1 MKIVATNKKAFHD
14 YFVID
19 SFEAGINLVGCEVKS
34 VRAGEV
40 NLKDSYAVIRGGQLV
55 LVSAYIKNYDKGS
68 FSNVDS
74 RRDRRL
80 LMHRQEIMRLLG
92 KVKEKGFS
100 LVPLKMYL
108 NGSLVKVEIGLVK
121 GKQLYDKKKAI
132 AEKDAERDKQRQLA
146 DMKRLIDRKQKK
158 FQKVRQN
165 PFQPNQ
171 NLIEYISVVQTSRK
185 RYCGSVGRAA
195 DS

>member
-100 LVPLKMYL
+100 LVPLKML
-108 NGSLVKVEIGLVK
+108 SLIH
-121 GKQLYDKKKAI
+121 I
-132 AEKDAERDKQRQLA
+132 
-146 DMKRLIDRKQKK
+146 
-158 FQKVRQN
+158 
-165 PFQPNQ
+165 
-171 NLIEYISVVQTSRK
+171 
-185 RYCGSVGRAA
+185 
-195 DS
+195 

>member
-121 GKQLYDKKKAI
+121 GKQLYDKKKDI
-132 AEKDAERDKQRQLA
+132 SENDAEREKQRQLA
-146 DMKRLIDRKQKK
+146 DMKR
-158 FQKVRQN
+158 
-165 PFQPNQ
+165 
-171 NLIEYISVVQTSRK
+171 
-185 RYCGSVGRAA
+185 
-195 DS
+195 

>member
-1 MKIVATNKKAFHD
+1 MSDNKLIAKNPTAFHN
-14 YFVID
+14 YTIENKL
-19 SFEAGINLVGCEVKS
+19 EAGIVLSGTEIKS
-34 VRAGEV
+34 IRIGKA

-146 DMKRLIDRKQKK
+146 DMKR
-158 FQKVRQN
+158 
-165 PFQPNQ
+165 
-171 NLIEYISVVQTSRK
+171 
-185 RYCGSVGRAA
+185 
-195 DS
+195 

>member
-100 LVPLKMYL
+100 LVPLKMDL

-146 DMKRLIDRKQKK
+146 DMKR
-158 FQKVRQN
+158 
-165 PFQPNQ
+165 
-171 NLIEYISVVQTSRK
+171 
-185 RYCGSVGRAA
+185 
-195 DS
+195 

>member
-132 AEKDAERDKQRQLA
+132 AEKDAERDKQRLLA
-146 DMKRLIDRKQKK
+146 DMKR
-158 FQKVRQN
+158 
-165 PFQPNQ
+165 
-171 NLIEYISVVQTSRK
+171 
-185 RYCGSVGRAA
+185 
-195 DS
+195 

>member
-68 FSNVDS
+68 FFQCGQPP
-74 RRDRRL
+74 
-80 LMHRQEIMRLLG
+80 RQ
-92 KVKEKGFS
+92 
-100 LVPLKMYL
+100 
-108 NGSLVKVEIGLVK
+108 
-121 GKQLYDKKKAI
+121 KA
-132 AEKDAERDKQRQLA
+132 AYAQA
-146 DMKRLIDRKQKK
+146 GNYAA
-158 FQKVRQN
+158 VRQ
-165 PFQPNQ
+165 
-171 NLIEYISVVQTSRK
+171 
-185 RYCGSVGRAA
+185 G
-195 DS
+195 

>member
-74 RRDRRL
+74 RRGRRL

-132 AEKDAERDKQRQLA
+132 AEKDAERDNQRQLA
-146 DMKRLIDRKQKK
+146 DMKR
-158 FQKVRQN
+158 
-165 PFQPNQ
+165 
-171 NLIEYISVVQTSRK
+171 
-185 RYCGSVGRAA
+185 
-195 DS
+195 

>member
-55 LVSAYIKNYDKGS
+55 LVSADIKNYDKGS

-100 LVPLKMYL
+100 LVPLKMSL

-146 DMKRLIDRKQKK
+146 DMKR
-158 FQKVRQN
+158 
-165 PFQPNQ
+165 
-171 NLIEYISVVQTSRK
+171 
-185 RYCGSVGRAA
+185 
-195 DS
+195 

>member
-92 KVKEKGFS
+92 EVKEKGFS

-146 DMKRLIDRKQKK
+146 DMKR
-158 FQKVRQN
+158 
-165 PFQPNQ
+165 
-171 NLIEYISVVQTSRK
+171 
-185 RYCGSVGRAA
+185 
-195 DS
+195 

>member
-40 NLKDSYAVIRGGQLV
+40 NLKNSYAVIRGGQLV

-146 DMKRLIDRKQKK
+146 DMKR
-158 FQKVRQN
+158 
-165 PFQPNQ
+165 
-171 NLIEYISVVQTSRK
+171 
-185 RYCGSVGRAA
+185 
-195 DS
+195 

>member
-1 MKIVATNKKAFHD
+1 MTTDLTAELEFCRFFIEKGNHLKMKIVATNKKAYHD
-14 YFVID
+14 YFVVD

-40 NLKDSYAVIRGGQLV
+40 NLKDSYAVIRDGQLV
-55 LVSAYIKNYDKGS
+55 LVSTYIKNYDKGS
-68 FSNVDS
+68 FSNVES

-92 KVKEKGFS
+92 KVKEKGYS

-121 GKQLYDKKKAI
+121 GKQLFDKKRAI
-132 AEKDAERDKQRQLA
+132 AERDAERDKQRQLA
-146 DMKRLIDRKQKK
+146 DMRR
-158 FQKVRQN
+158 
-165 PFQPNQ
+165 
-171 NLIEYISVVQTSRK
+171 
-185 RYCGSVGRAA
+185 
-195 DS
+195 

>member
-19 SFEAGINLVGCEVKS
+19 SFEAGINLVVCEVKS

-146 DMKRLIDRKQKK
+146 DMKR
-158 FQKVRQN
+158 
-165 PFQPNQ
+165 
-171 NLIEYISVVQTSRK
+171 
-185 RYCGSVGRAA
+185 
-195 DS
+195 

>member
-92 KVKEKGFS
+92 KVRKRAFR
-100 LVPLKMYL
+100 LCPLKCTL
-108 NGSLVKVEIGLVK
+108 TV
-121 GKQLYDKKKAI
+121 
-132 AEKDAERDKQRQLA
+132 
-146 DMKRLIDRKQKK
+146 RL
-158 FQKVRQN
+158 
-165 PFQPNQ
+165 
-171 NLIEYISVVQTSRK
+171 
-185 RYCGSVGRAA
+185 
-195 DS
+195 

>member
-132 AEKDAERDKQRQLA
+132 AEKDAERAKQRQLA
-146 DMKRLIDRKQKK
+146 DMKR
-158 FQKVRQN
+158 
-165 PFQPNQ
+165 
-171 NLIEYISVVQTSRK
+171 
-185 RYCGSVGRAA
+185 
-195 DS
+195 

>member
-132 AEKDAERDKQRQLA
+132 AEKDAEK
-146 DMKRLIDRKQKK
+146 
-158 FQKVRQN
+158 
-165 PFQPNQ
+165 
-171 NLIEYISVVQTSRK
+171 TSWIIPVK
-185 RYCGSVGRAA
+185 SK
-195 DS
+195 

>member
-100 LVPLKMYL
+100 LVPLKMSL

-146 DMKRLIDRKQKK
+146 DMKR
-158 FQKVRQN
+158 
-165 PFQPNQ
+165 
-171 NLIEYISVVQTSRK
+171 
-185 RYCGSVGRAA
+185 
-195 DS
+195 